1 MRKMLLIVLAVCTLL
16 GPVAAS
22 VSAETFDPYS
32 MRQDFPTGEGMAAD
46 LVFVRP
52 LGIAS
57 CILGLAAAI
66 VATPFIVT
74 SCSGR
79 QTYEKLVSEPFAFTF
94 KRPLGEGF

>member
-1 MRKMLLIVLAVCTLL
+1 MRKVLLIVLAVCTLL

-22 VSAETFDPYS
+22 VSAETFDPYA
-32 MRQDFPTGEGMAAD
+32 MRQDFPTGEGMTAD

-57 CILGLAAAI
+57 CIVGLAAAI
-66 VATPFIVT
+66 VATPFILT
-74 SCSGR
+74 SGSGK

>member
-22 VSAETFDPYS
+22 VSAETFDPYA

-52 LGIAS
+52 LGIAA
-57 CILGLAAAI
+57 CVLGLAAAI
-66 VATPFIVT
+66 VATPFIAT
-74 SCSGR
+74 SCCGR
-79 QTYEKLVSEPFAFTF
+79 LTYEKFVGEPFAFTF

>member
-1 MRKMLLIVLAVCTLL
+1 MRKMLMIVLAVCTLL

-22 VSAETFDPYS
+22 VSAETVNPYM
-32 MRQDFPTGEGMAAD
+32 MRQDFPSGESMAGD

-52 LGIAS
+52 LGIAA
-57 CILGLAAAI
+57 CIVGLAAAI

-79 QTYEKLVSEPFAFTF
+79 QTYEKLVTEPFNFTF